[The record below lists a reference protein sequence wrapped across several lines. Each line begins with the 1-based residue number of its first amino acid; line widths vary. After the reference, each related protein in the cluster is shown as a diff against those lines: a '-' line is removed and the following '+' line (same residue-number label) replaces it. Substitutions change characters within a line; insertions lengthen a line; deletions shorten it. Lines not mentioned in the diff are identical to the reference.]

1 MFEQLSIK
9 HITNT
14 FYHQTSELG
23 AKGIL
28 ENGFKV
34 FEGGNQRFT
43 EGVYL
48 LGHPDGHYGDITLEV
63 KFDGNYLDLSND
75 KFNETWWELK
85 SKYME
90 NNYTDLTVN
99 MKKAFPNAQGVYFG
113 TVVVIWEEHLNTIK
127 SVKPYRATTDEMFQ
141 KFLNSLKTPDN
152 ASLIETIQKG
162 FRLVMIESITTIDE
176 FYDMELSETAMDLFS
191 QISNREKITFNL
203 LPKEQYHNALI
214 EFMKYGKFMRFPD
227 KYILEWKELLL
238 HNIAKLYILT
248 QIHGHESFPFDTFYD
263 VFDYNHKTGE
273 ENNGEFSRWAKKMNK
288 INNTEE
294 YTKLYNWGTVYE
306 FMDKVY
312 DIDNLTPQFT
322 NGHYVLSDYATE
334 PLKKLGT
341 ELAKTDSPEEI
352 IVLINRILDVTH
364 QRSDIAEIF
373 IEGGSESLERIS
385 NS

>member
-1 MFEQLSIK
+1 
-9 HITNT
+9 
-14 FYHQTSELG
+14 
-23 AKGIL
+23 
-28 ENGFKV
+28 
-34 FEGGNQRFT
+34 
-43 EGVYL
+43 
-48 LGHPDGHYGDITLEV
+48 
-63 KFDGNYLDLSND
+63 
-75 KFNETWWELK
+75 
-85 SKYME
+85 
-90 NNYTDLTVN
+90 
-99 MKKAFPNAQGVYFG
+99 
-113 TVVVIWEEHLNTIK
+113 
-127 SVKPYRATTDEMFQ
+127 MFQ

-176 FYDMELSETAMDLFS
+176 FYDMVSETEMDLFS
-191 QISNREKITFNL
+191 QISKREKITFNL

-214 EFMKYGKFMRFPD
+214 EFMKYGKFMRFPP
-227 KYILEWKELLL
+227 KYILDWKELLL

-248 QIHGHESFPFDTFYD
+248 QIHGHSSHFPFDTFYD
-263 VFDYNHKTGE
+263 VFDYNFKTE
-273 ENNGEFSRWAKKMNK
+273 KEHNGEFSRWAKKMNK
-288 INNTEE
+288 INNAEE
-294 YTKLYNWGTVYE
+294 YTKLYNWGAAYE

-334 PLKKLGT
+334 PLMKLGT

-373 IEGGSESLERIS
+373 IEGGSESLELIS